1 MPPPREGNDAHVV
14 EAASVPATYYPTA
27 TIRESASPAL
37 SLCTRTIP
45 SVRKQVPVDAVQW
58 KIMLLLQLFLFLEVG
73 GRLLG
78 KTVWEKS
85 CCANIV
91 ITILIGDVHRRRLA
105 GSWLWLIFPRV
116 ERELFTLQ

>member
-1 MPPPREGNDAHVV
+1 MHRQLYLYG
-14 EAASVPATYYPTA
+14 
-27 TIRESASPAL
+27 SA
-37 SLCTRTIP
+37 RTIP

-73 GRLLG
+73 GMLLG

-105 GSWLWLIFPRV
+105 GSWLWLIFPRI